1 MTLKINNF
9 VSNKTVGLLTET
21 RLQKLCT
28 VIPHEDIAG
37 LEEVKIV
44 DSFGDKKIRKAGGYY
59 TSKKKDEACHIAL
72 AVNSIYRNMPLLI
85 HFLPFIAFF
94 LLARTFYH
102 EVGHHYHKR
111 YNYNT
116 GNVGS
121 EKFAEEYCN
130 KMLKKKFKLWL
141 LLFAPFKSL
150 IRHLRNKN

>member
-1 MTLKINNF
+1 MTLKINNLA
-9 VSNKTVGLLTET
+9 SNKTVGFLTEI
-21 RLQKLCT
+21 RVKRLCT
-28 VIPHEDIAG
+28 VIPHEDIVG
-37 LEEVKIV
+37 LEEVLIV
-44 DSFGDKKIRKAGGYY
+44 DNFEDKRIKNAGGYY
-59 TSKKKDEACHIAL
+59 TSRNKYETCHIAL
-72 AVNSIYRNMPLLI
+72 SVNSIYRDMPILI
-85 HFLPFIAFF
+85 HFFPFIAVF

-102 EVGHHYHKR
+102 EVGHHHHKR

-150 IRHLRNKN
+150 IRHLRN